1 MLRRSIAPAQVL
13 RVDQLA
19 TFTFCG
25 FRGGTTLDGIFA
37 KPRRT
42 TSGRCSMPV
51 KTVALL
57 VSGLPDRS
65 GAPAPR
71 CSAQGVARVRLDVGH
86 RDTHSA
92 FTSRLWFSA
101 MPGTSP
107 CRSRKP
113 ASGCG
118 HMFYGPRPLFS
129 DNNVSRFSYA
139 PPNISSTSSSTA
151 ETLTCS

>member
-19 TFTFCG
+19 RFTFCG

-42 TSGRCSMPV
+42 TSSRCSMPV

-57 VSGLPDRS
+57 VSGLPDGS

-86 RDTHSA
+86 RDTPL
-92 FTSRLWFSA
+92 RLHQPVVVLGDARYLTLSK
-101 MPGTSP
+101 T
-107 CRSRKP
+107 
-113 ASGCG
+113 
-118 HMFYGPRPLFS
+118 
-129 DNNVSRFSYA
+129 RFRMR
-139 PPNISSTSSSTA
+139 THVLRT
-151 ETLTCS
+151 